1 MAKVPGLR
9 RPIEMIDR
17 DWTGVSDKHM
27 NLFYTY
33 RTKHLEDN
41 VTRALVLVFRNLAP
55 AHLRLFFH
63 EVVLR
68 APAQR
73 DMREHMSL
81 LAEDKFE
88 FELQVTPPEE
98 SSERLDASNGVIVG
112 VNYSGTQAPVFDAS
126 IENLGGARPDALI
139 ADTANN
145 ITAIFE
151 IKLDDSL
158 YKEQIQ
164 RHFKAFFAPTTKV
177 EQVFV
182 EIKWSEIADFLSRV
196 QRQSVNDRER
206 FVVSAFIEYLDWL
219 NLIEFSGFNAS
230 DFRIQQY
237 NKLHR
242 FLALVT
248 GKLDSELGLEKYSYN
263 GMLRFQDIPHENVW
277 VEMAKEGISC
287 GIVCGSG
294 KMWRA
299 QRLRDYIA
307 SDPSAFKEMLERLRK
322 SLDPQCEVVLR
333 VHSYFRYSRFR
344 TAWLPNIGGEQPYP
358 RGFQK
363 FVSTLTDR
371 NLNAFEYVSKTVIQ
385 QRFSA
390 EIEEG
395 RLWHGIEVG
404 EDGQFPKWKDI
415 DKFLQYAYFLV
426 DVLIPSEMLIRKPLD
441 DLIAV
446 MKSVLGPEHEMMR
459 AMNAAV

>member
-1 MAKVPGLR
+1 MVKVPGLR
-9 RPIEMIDR
+9 RAIEMIDR
-17 DWTGVSDKHM
+17 DWTGVSDRHM

-33 RTKHLEDN
+33 RTRHLEDN

-182 EIKWSEIADFLSRV
+182 EIKWSEIADFLRRV
-196 QRQSVNDRER
+196 ERQSVNDRER
-206 FVVSAFIEYLDWL
+206 FVVSEFIEYLDWL
-219 NLIEFSGFNAS
+219 NLIEFSWFNAS

-390 EIEEG
+390 EIED
-395 RLWHGIEVG
+395 HIEVG

-415 DKFLQYAYFLV
+415 DKFLQYAYFHV

-446 MKSVLGPEHEMMR
+446 MRSVLGPEHEMMR